1 MKKTKDKYSIF
12 SAVKLLWNIADKK
25 DKVLFILLVFACGIR
40 ALSSLLSPLVTA
52 CIIAKLSGER
62 ASILF
67 VTFPSSV
74 SIEAIILIC
83 FVTYFIV
90 SVSSL
95 AIRALIQ
102 LFSAHMNVK
111 TNDYA
116 LKLVLQYRKNFDL
129 NMSNGEASYIIKW
142 AGESVRQ
149 FLETF
154 MIRMLVPVISIVF
167 TIVYIGAVS
176 LMALL
181 VLMIAIVFIIGI
193 ILFRIT
199 MDKRV
204 FKRIEVIDG
213 KINNHILNNID
224 NLPYIGYQK
233 SKEIE
238 LDIQGQY
245 NKQFFKCH
253 KKKNAVYITYWGF
266 SKFVEFAT
274 LAGVCLL
281 IIGQNI
287 SVANATSALIV
298 LIPYLT
304 RAFSNIEE
312 LAFVVGSCQQQAI
325 KVARLFLLDVEDEN
339 LIVPTLPVEQSK
351 TSKNSG
357 QYQNISQLPTSEVI
371 EQIDLVD
378 VHLKVGNFEK
388 DVRRVSFKKGVI
400 NCIVGTSGTGKT
412 TLLNSLLGLK
422 EYESG
427 DIIVNN
433 HYRMQN
439 LFFENERV
447 SLSFQGEVLF
457 DRSIVENICHPNSRL
472 DDRTKAYI
480 NLFDMQDIIA
490 RDGAGNEQIKNSL
503 SGGEKKRI
511 SLIRCLSKDAE
522 VYILDEPTNELDE
535 TNVQKVMQA
544 LSNLKHNAVVIV
556 ISHDKRIKDISD
568 NVIEL

>member
-12 SAVKLLWNIADKK
+12 SSVKLLWNIADKK
-25 DKVLFILLVFACGIR
+25 DKLLFILLVFACGIR

-83 FVTYFIV
+83 FGTYFIV

-129 NMSNGEASYIIKW
+129 NMTNGEASYIIKW

-181 VLMIAIVFIIGI
+181 VLMIAIVFIVGI

-199 MDKRV
+199 MDKKV

-213 KINNHILNNID
+213 KINNHVLNNID
-224 NLPYIGYQK
+224 NLPYIGYEK

-238 LDIQGQY
+238 LNIQGQY

-253 KKKNAVYITYWGF
+253 KQKNAVYITYWGF

-274 LAGVCLL
+274 LASVCLL
-281 IIGQNI
+281 VIRQNI
-287 SVANATSALIV
+287 SIANATSALIV

-312 LAFVVGSCQQQAI
+312 LAFVVGNCQQQAI
-325 KVARLFLLDVEDEN
+325 KVARLFLLDVEENN
-339 LIVPTLPVEQSK
+339 LIVPTLPTKQSK
-351 TSKNSG
+351 ISNNSG
-357 QYQNISQLPTSEVI
+357 QYQNISQLPSSEVI

-378 VHLKVGNFEK
+378 LHLKVGNFEK

-433 HYRMQN
+433 GYRMQN

-457 DRSIVENICHPNSRL
+457 DRSLTDNICYPDTQIN
-472 DDRTKAYI
+472 DRTKSYI
-480 NLFDMQDIIA
+480 NLFDMQTIMS
-490 RDGAGNEQIKNSL
+490 RDRSGIEQIKNSL

-511 SLIRCLSKDAE
+511 SLIRCLSKNAE

-535 TNVQKVMQA
+535 ANVQKVMQT
-544 LSNLKHNAVVIV
+544 LRDLKNNAIVIV
-556 ISHDKRIKDISD
+556 ISHDKRIKDISE
-568 NVIEL
+568 NVIQL